1 MLNFGVLYFEI
12 EQIKKILNE
21 LSSRLRGNAFT
32 YGAENWGSNLG
43 RVKLD
48 TRLVNGSP
56 PL

>member
-21 LSSRLRGNAFT
+21 LSSRSRGNAFA
-32 YGAENWGSNLG
+32 YGAENWDSNLG

-48 TRLVNGSP
+48 TRVVNGSP
-56 PL
+56 LL